1 MADQGKEQKYQK
13 QRAFIEQLQKKNILV
28 TVSSFK
34 RCLQISEPK
43 TSWLMCAYASFR
55 GFPMRKRCSMASE
68 LPLRCWKTTSICS
81 KCQTPVTPPDMW
93 TGNTPRLPGNT
104 YSSDPTPPDAVI
116 SPRCVL
122 CRFSFTFGCCRCL
135 PAPQPGKAQHTFSLY
150 VKRWMRTK
158 LHKQRASCSI
168 RLLGGTVQPDLP
180 HVSPLPFQNPISPFH
195 RSSDFPQLRR
205 WVWFLHFNPLL
216 STSQGNRTT
225 AHPHRKRAER
235 CKHVVFFWQRIWM
248 NCWQRMCL
256 KPGSASMRWVTLRMT
271 ADTRSVRKC
280 CAGAR

>member
-104 YSSDPTPPDAVI
+104 HIQVI
-116 SPRCVL
+116 
-122 CRFSFTFGCCRCL
+122 
-135 PAPQPGKAQHTFSLY
+135 QPCQ
-150 VKRWMRTK
+150 M
-158 LHKQRASCSI
+158 Q
-168 RLLGGTVQPDLP
+168 
-180 HVSPLPFQNPISPFH
+180 
-195 RSSDFPQLRR
+195 
-205 WVWFLHFNPLL
+205 WFLPDVFSADFLL
-216 STSQGNRTT
+216 HLDAADVFQHHNLEKLNTLSAFMWKDEWEQSYTNKE
-225 AHPHRKRAER
+225 H
-235 CKHVVFFWQRIWM
+235 HV
-248 NCWQRMCL
+248 L
-256 KPGSASMRWVTLRMT
+256 
-271 ADTRSVRKC
+271 
-280 CAGAR
+280 